1 MWPALTLDG
10 CDQNFTDMLDHR
22 LSVRGRICHFL
33 ATKMSIW
40 CENSLPQDCE
50 SLPPILRPLLRLLAL
65 QVSARLQRLLCLP
78 WSCPSMM
85 LRLSDL
91 QQNYT
96 WWLCQHP
103 LWLERLGAEAERLAF
118 YVLLYS
124 CFHRWTTAKCWRRRT
139 TQKKRRKI
147 QWFLL

>member
-1 MWPALTLDG
+1 
-10 CDQNFTDMLDHR
+10 MLDHR

-78 WSCPSMM
+78 WSCPSTM
-85 LRLSDL
+85 LRLFDL

-96 WWLCQHP
+96 WWLCQLP

-118 YVLLYS
+118 YIFTALQLLSQVNDSKVLEEKNQTEEKAQNSMISPLIMW
-124 CFHRWTTAKCWRRRT
+124 HKLPEKTN
-139 TQKKRRKI
+139 
-147 QWFLL
+147 